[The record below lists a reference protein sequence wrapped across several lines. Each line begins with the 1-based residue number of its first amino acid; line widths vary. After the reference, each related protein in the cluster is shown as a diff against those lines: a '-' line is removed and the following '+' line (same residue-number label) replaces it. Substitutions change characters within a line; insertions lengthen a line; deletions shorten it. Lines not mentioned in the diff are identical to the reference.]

1 VFDFNLFFLFFFIW
15 THLPIQVKQIRHG
28 TEVKIDLTVME
39 SLLFGHNISRVYDL
53 KGTCFFTMRHCPGPV
68 IKKQI
73 MVSWPLFFVE
83 LSAYM
88 KILES
93 NLG

>member
-1 VFDFNLFFLFFFIW
+1 MPVQD
-15 THLPIQVKQIRHG
+15 KQIRQV
-28 TEVKIDLTVME
+28 TEIKIDLTVME

-73 MVSWPLFFVE
+73 RVSWPLFFVE

-88 KILES
+88 KIFFVELY
-93 NLG
+93 L

>member
-15 THLPIQVKQIRHG
+15 THLPVQVKQIRHG

-68 IKKQI
+68 IKQI
-73 MVSWPLFFVE
+73 MVSLPLFFVE